1 MKVSRCVSVLLYA
14 TVALGFPI
22 RVLLTGDTPTIV
34 SERSEI
40 SRIQSPRAVQ
50 SHIPRPTFKE
60 YIARL
65 RSGSEA
71 TGSNTGETA
80 DAKTPQD
87 HPGSHSSPYGSFV
100 GKSISND
107 NPQDA
112 KSPTKQTCTSNRIIT
127 YLNLADLLDIID
139 NHGPESVALGL
150 FVLPPI
156 AYFILELLELAIKS
170 CTRERYPRRGRD
182 PVRLV
187 GPERQL
193 RAWSN
198 QQRAILVESEKR
210 WWTRRARC

>member
-1 MKVSRCVSVLLYA
+1 MKVSRCVSVLLCA

-22 RVLLTGDTPTIV
+22 RVLFTGDTPTIV

-40 SRIQSPRAVQ
+40 SRIQKLRAGQ
-50 SHIPRPTFKE
+50 SHVPRPTFQE

-65 RSGSEA
+65 RSASEA

-80 DAKTPQD
+80 DAKIPQD
-87 HPGSHSSPYGSFV
+87 QRDSHSTPYGSFV
-100 GKSISND
+100 GKLIPTD
-107 NPQDA
+107 NPEVA
-112 KSPTKQTCTSNRIIT
+112 KPPTKQTWTSNGIIT
-127 YLNLADLLDIID
+127 YLNPADFFEIID

-150 FVLPPI
+150 FVLAPI

-170 CTRERYPRRGRD
+170 CIRERYPRRGRD

-198 QQRAILVESEKR
+198 QQREMQVKSEN
-210 WWTRRARC
+210 WWTRRARS